1 MAADISVRL
10 AEERDR
16 EQIIDLMVRAKR
28 LNEEF
33 DPLLKLS
40 SRLQEVVTKY
50 VEEALTSPASLLV
63 VAERGGRLVGI
74 LKAEIVNRIFYDPP
88 LEGIIRELYILP
100 EYRRKGVGKML
111 VTEAFRILQ
120 ERGAGLLTA
129 EFPSLHKIAVEFYE
143 KMGFRPIFSKYT
155 IEIDRVRTSLE

>member
-1 MAADISVRL
+1 MTADISVRL
-10 AEERDR
+10 AEERDK
-16 EQIIDLMVRAKR
+16 EQIIDLMVRAKK

-33 DPLLKLS
+33 DPLLKLTS
-40 SRLQEVVTKY
+40 KLQDMVTRY
-50 VEEALTSPASLLV
+50 VEEALTSSSSLLL
-63 VAERGGRLVGI
+63 VAEHGGRLVGV
-74 LKAEIVNRIFYDPP
+74 LKAEIIDRIFYDPP

-111 VTEAFRILQ
+111 VTEAFKILQ

-155 IEIDRVRTSLE
+155 VEIDRVRATSK